1 MIGLAILLSYLIGS
15 INFSYVIVRV
25 VKGIDIRQYGSGNAG
40 ATNTLRVVG
49 KGPAVLVFLLDGI
62 KGMLAVGLGYWLDG
76 SPTAMIVS
84 GLAAIVG
91 HNWPVFLG
99 FRGGKGIAT
108 TIGVMA
114 VLTFQAALISGI
126 FAIASIVLTRYV
138 SLGSLIFVVGLPIM
152 IGWIGY
158 PSPYLMVSLVIALLA
173 VIRHSRN
180 IRALIAGTERRLGSK
195 NRR

>member
-1 MIGLAILLSYLIGS
+1 MIGLAVLLSYLIGS
-15 INFSYVIVRV
+15 ISFSYVIVRLA
-25 VKGIDIRQYGSGNAG
+25 KGIDIRQYGSGNAG

-49 KGPAVLVFLLDGI
+49 KGPAVLVFLLDGV

-76 SPTAMIVS
+76 SPAAMILS

-91 HNWPVFLG
+91 HNWPIFLG

-158 PSPYLMVSLVIALLA
+158 PSPYFTVSLVIALLA

-180 IRALIAGTERRLGSK
+180 IRSLLAGTERRLGSK
-195 NRR
+195 ERR